1 MARQIRVLDQTTV
14 NKIAAG
20 EVVESP
26 SSVVKELVENSIDAL
41 SNSISINI
49 DGGGTRSIQVTDDGM
64 GMSGDDAQVAFTRH
78 STSKIS
84 RIEDLDQLSSL
95 GFRGEALASIAAV
108 SQVTLTTRARGG
120 KEEGGVRVVVTGG
133 KMLTLEP
140 TGCPEGTTIA
150 VRDLFENVPARKR
163 FLRSERSERT
173 RCIDVVNR
181 LALCHPNISF
191 KLMVDG
197 EERLN
202 DRAVSDHRNRVAA
215 VLGVKTA
222 KGMMEIPP
230 TECGS
235 VTLSGLT
242 SLPWDTRSTS
252 GGITLAV
259 GGRVVKN
266 RSIIEALRRAYGSR
280 LMKGRFPLAVL
291 MIEVDPTEVDV
302 NVHPTKDLV
311 KFSNEGQVIGC
322 VESTVGRVLFGSKQR
337 DRPKGSSTPVTFP
350 ELRTKHETPSVQGR
364 KPQSTLFEGEV
375 RAQETPTV
383 DIWSQIPNIED
394 VEKLPPALPE
404 DAADRKLIIIGQ
416 LDRSYILCELGSD
429 LLLVD
434 QHAAHERIR
443 LEMFKR
449 KYARMGY
456 STQELLE
463 PIHLELDAA
472 SSGNLLSMSKE
483 LETIGFLVEDFGN
496 GQVVVRG
503 LPQFLGQTEAHVVLK
518 DIATGNESH
527 EGCTSPDPA
536 FTPLDTGMKD
546 RVMALSACRGAIM
559 AHHSLSLKE
568 MEDLLK
574 DLFKC
579 DIPLHCAHGRPTMIR
594 LPITALE
601 KWFRRVL

>member
-1 MARQIRVLDQTTV
+1 MVRHIRVLDQTTV

-26 SSVVKELVENSIDAL
+26 SSVVKELVENSIDAF
-41 SNSISINI
+41 SNSISVHI
-49 DGGGTRSIQVTDDGM
+49 DGGGIRSIQVTDDGL
-64 GMSGDDAQVAFTRH
+64 GMSRDDAQVAFTRH

-108 SQVTLTTRARGG
+108 SQVTITTRVRGG
-120 KEEGGVRVVVTGG
+120 KEEDGTRVVVSAGR
-133 KMLTLEP
+133 MLTAEP
-140 TGCPEGTTIA
+140 MGCPEGTTIT
-150 VRDLFENVPARKR
+150 VKDLFENVPARKR

-173 RCIDVVNR
+173 RCMDVVNR

-191 KLMVDG
+191 KLNVDG

-230 TECGS
+230 TDCGS
-235 VTLSGLT
+235 MRLSGLI
-242 SLPWDTRSTS
+242 SLPWDTRSNS
-252 GGITLAV
+252 GGITLSV

-266 RSIIEALRRAYGSR
+266 RSIIEALRRGYGSR

-291 MIEVDPTEVDV
+291 MIEVDPSEVDV

-311 KFSNEGQVIGC
+311 KFSNEGGIIGC
-322 VESTVGRVLFGSKQR
+322 VESTVGRLLFGSKR
-337 DRPKGSSTPVTFP
+337 ASKAPPT
-350 ELRTKHETPSVQGR
+350 TPSSFPGLRR
-364 KPQSTLFEGEV
+364 KQDPPTVEQSRPQSTLFEGEV
-375 RAQETPTV
+375 RAQSTTST
-383 DIWSQIPNIED
+383 DIWSQIPNIDD

-404 DAADRKLIIIGQ
+404 NAADLKLMIIGQ

-449 KYARMGY
+449 KYAKVGY

-463 PIHLELDAA
+463 PIHIELDPA
-472 SSGNLLSMSKE
+472 SSEHLLSISKE
-483 LETIGFLVEDFGN
+483 LVDLGFMIEDFGS

-503 LPQFLGQTEAHVVLK
+503 LPQFLGRTEAHVVLK
-518 DIATGNESH
+518 DIATGNEYH

-559 AHHSLSLKE
+559 AHKSLSLKE

-574 DLFKC
+574 DLFEC

-594 LPITALE
+594 LPISALE

>member
-1 MARQIRVLDQTTV
+1 MARHIRVLDQTTV

-26 SSVVKELVENSIDAL
+26 SSVVKELVENSIDAF
-41 SNSISINI
+41 STSISVQI
-49 DGGGTRSIQVTDDGM
+49 DGGGIRSIQVTDDGM
-64 GMSGDDAQVAFTRH
+64 GMSREDAQVAFTRH

-84 RIEDLDQLSSL
+84 RIEDLDSLSSL

-108 SQVTLTTRARGG
+108 SQVTLTTRIRGG
-120 KEEGGVRVVVTGG
+120 KEEDGVRVVVSAG
-133 KMLTLEP
+133 KMLTVEP
-140 TGCPEGTTIA
+140 TGCPEGTTIT

-173 RCIDVVNR
+173 RCIDIVNR

-235 VTLSGLT
+235 MTLSGLT
-242 SLPWDTRSTS
+242 SLPWDTRSSS
-252 GGITLAV
+252 GGITLSV

-311 KFSNEGQVIGC
+311 KFSNEGQIIGC
-322 VESTVGRVLFGSKQR
+322 VESTVGRILFGSRTRTRGK
-337 DRPKGSSTPVTFP
+337 PTPPTFP
-350 ELRTKHETPSVQGR
+350 ELRTKETPTVEDSR
-364 KPQSTLFEGEV
+364 PQSTLFEGEV
-375 RAQETPTV
+375 RAQETASL
-383 DIWSQIPNIED
+383 DIWSQIPNIDD

-404 DAADRKLIIIGQ
+404 DAASRRLIIIGQ

-449 KYARMGY
+449 KYAKVGY

-472 SSGNLLSMSKE
+472 SSDNLLSMSEE
-483 LETIGFLVEDFGN
+483 LGSLGFMIEDFGS

-503 LPQFLGQTEAHVVLK
+503 LPQFLGRTEAHVVLK

-559 AHHSLSLKE
+559 AHRSLSLKE

-594 LPITALE
+594 LPISALE